1 MIDENILDITKKIS
15 EDTVLFY
22 EKSDLKNSIME
33 HVENNHLYL
42 EDINNIIEEYKKQ
55 MQQLKTE
62 NKIESIEDLKE
73 TQKLESIKS
82 FYEKLGEPDEEGN
95 KYEAKRVEKILVHPW
110 TKRKGADAI
119 FHYEQY
125 LSYVGNNGDKS
136 KERYYIPADN
146 LKETLENIKIDK
158 TKQLAIQKMTNK
170 YEEFITKLQSPIVKG
185 YHNINNFREKIT
197 NQNLYYHMGDPNKGA
212 FIYELPNNKF
222 QDAFLDSFTFFSKP
236 SMEVIDQLKFTDAKA
251 KFNIDKMQLFI
262 EEKKELSE
270 LNVRIRNLKTNK
282 SKNEILEI
290 VSLLENYINKS
301 SITDKRIENIIAE
314 MDSFKDIKTKTA
326 YLGANSSTKLSSLA
340 FYKGGDAARKNTSG
354 GYDIIQD
361 KMFSG
366 TVSFNSTKRAMDWI
380 EKVFYGNK
388 KWNKQKM
395 QDKLKEL
402 FTFDSSQLP
411 TSILKS
417 ANDNAKANINKYINE
432 MFKQEGVSVM
442 VTSFDN

>member
-1 MIDENILDITKKIS
+1 
-15 EDTVLFY
+15 
-22 EKSDLKNSIME
+22 
-33 HVENNHLYL
+33 
-42 EDINNIIEEYKKQ
+42 
-55 MQQLKTE
+55 
-62 NKIESIEDLKE
+62 
-73 TQKLESIKS
+73 
-82 FYEKLGEPDEEGN
+82 
-95 KYEAKRVEKILVHPW
+95 
-110 TKRKGADAI
+110 
-119 FHYEQY
+119 
-125 LSYVGNNGDKS
+125 
-136 KERYYIPADN
+136 
-146 LKETLENIKIDK
+146 
-158 TKQLAIQKMTNK
+158 MTNK

-197 NQNLYYHMGDPNKGA
+197 NQNLYYHMGDPNKGGA
-212 FIYELPNNKF
+212 IYELPNNKF

-251 KFNIDKMQLFI
+251 KFNIDKMQLFM

-301 SITDKRIENIIAE
+301 SMTDKRIENIIAE

-388 KWNKQKM
+388 KWSKQKM

-417 ANDNAKANINKYINE
+417 ANANAKANINKYINE

>member
-1 MIDENILDITKKIS
+1 MIDENILDVTKKIS

-95 KYEAKRVEKILVHPW
+95 KYNAKRVEKILVQPW
-110 TKRKGADAI
+110 TQEKGAPPI
-119 FHYEQY
+119 FHYGQY
-125 LSYVGNNGDKS
+125 LSYVENDNNKS

-146 LKETLENIKIDK
+146 LKETLEKIKIDK
-158 TKQLAIQKMTNK
+158 TKQLTIQKMTDK
-170 YEEFITKLQSPIVKG
+170 YEEFIAKLQSPIVKG
-185 YHNINNFREKIT
+185 YHNINTFREKIT
-197 NQNLYYHMGDPNKGA
+197 NQNLYYHMGDQRQEGT
-212 FIYELPNNKF
+212 IYELPNSKF
-222 QDAFLDSFTFFSKP
+222 QDVFLDSFTFYRATSL
-236 SMEVIDQLKFTDAKA
+236 EVINQLKFTDAKA
-251 KFNIDKMQLFI
+251 KFNIDKMQLFM

-270 LNVRIRNLKTNK
+270 LNVRIRNLKTTE
-282 SKNEILEI
+282 SKNSILEV

-301 SITDKRIENIIAE
+301 SITDRRIENIIAE
-314 MDSFKDIKTKTA
+314 MDSFKKIKTKTA
-326 YLGANSSTKLSSLA
+326 YLGANSSTLSSLA

-361 KMFSG
+361 KMFNG

-388 KWNKQKM
+388 KWSKQKM

-417 ANDNAKANINKYINE
+417 ANANAKANINKYINE

>member
-1 MIDENILDITKKIS
+1 MMNENISDITKKIS
-15 EDTVLFY
+15 EDTVSFY

-33 HVENNHLYL
+33 HIENNHLYL
-42 EDINNIIEEYKKQ
+42 KDINNIIEEYKKQ
-55 MQQLKTE
+55 MQQLKIE

-95 KYEAKRVEKILVHPW
+95 KYDAKRVEKILVQPW
-110 TKRKGADAI
+110 TQKRDAPPI
-119 FHYEQY
+119 FHYGQY

-146 LKETLENIKIDK
+146 LKETLEKIKINK

-170 YEEFITKLQSPIVKG
+170 YEEFITKLQTPIVKG

-197 NQNLYYHMGDPNKGA
+197 NQNLYYHMGDPNKGGS
-212 FIYELPNNKF
+212 IYELPNNKF

-251 KFNIDKMQLFI
+251 KFNIDKMQLFM

-282 SKNEILEI
+282 SKNEILEV

-340 FYKGGDAARKNTSG
+340 FYKSGDAARKNTSG